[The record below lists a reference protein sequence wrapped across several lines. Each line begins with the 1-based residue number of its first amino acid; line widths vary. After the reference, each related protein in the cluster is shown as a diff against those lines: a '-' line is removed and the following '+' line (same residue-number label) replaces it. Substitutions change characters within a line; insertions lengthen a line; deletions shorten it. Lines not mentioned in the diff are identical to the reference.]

1 MSKNREK
8 RRLRVHEDATVI
20 QLSKKK
26 HKFANQRFIAPII
39 ALNCRQ
45 AEYLG
50 ALRTSEQVFVFGP
63 AGTGKTWLAATYAA
77 DLYRLGTISKIILT
91 RPNVPCGR
99 SLGFFPGS
107 LEKKFAPWAVP
118 VSDAIRDRLGDAAY
132 DIAVKNGDIEVIPF
146 EVMRGRSWRDTFVM
160 LDEAQNA
167 SVAEMKMF
175 LTRVGENC
183 ITVINGDVAQ
193 CDLDKGS
200 GLHFAIDII
209 RRDDLPVPVIEFT
222 VEDVVRSGICAMWVR
237 AFAQTECG
245 LRLHN
250 RAEVLP
256 W

>member
-1 MSKNREK
+1 
-8 RRLRVHEDATVI
+8 
-20 QLSKKK
+20 
-26 HKFANQRFIAPII
+26 
-39 ALNCRQ
+39 
-45 AEYLG
+45 
-50 ALRTSEQVFVFGP
+50 
-63 AGTGKTWLAATYAA
+63 
-77 DLYRLGTISKIILT
+77 
-91 RPNVPCGR
+91 
-99 SLGFFPGS
+99 
-107 LEKKFAPWAVP
+107 
-118 VSDAIRDRLGDAAY
+118 
-132 DIAVKNGDIEVIPF
+132 
-146 EVMRGRSWRDTFVM
+146 M

-237 AFAQTECG
+237 AFAQTECS

-250 RAEVLP
+250 RDEVLP

>member
-1 MSKNREK
+1 M
-8 RRLRVHEDATVI
+8 
-20 QLSKKK
+20 
-26 HKFANQRFIAPII
+26 
-39 ALNCRQ
+39 
-45 AEYLG
+45 
-50 ALRTSEQVFVFGP
+50 
-63 AGTGKTWLAATYAA
+63 
-77 DLYRLGTISKIILT
+77 
-91 RPNVPCGR
+91 PCGR

-237 AFAQTECG
+237 AFAQTECS

-250 RAEVLP
+250 RDEVPP